1 MRARVRRVLHYIKRQ
16 MTEPSTW
23 RGVALLASVAGAKMK
38 PDHIEAFVLIG
49 LAVSGFIGAFW
60 PDKK

>member
-1 MRARVRRVLHYIKRQ
+1 MKERTRRVLQYLKRQ
-16 MTEPSTW
+16 LSEPSTW
-23 RGVALLASVAGAKMK
+23 RGLALLASVAGAKMK
-38 PDHIEAFVLIG
+38 PDHIEAFVLVG